1 MKKGLD
7 SATVASQLAKF
18 GYNELA
24 TAAPKNV
31 WRIALEVMKEPMF
44 LLLISCGVLYMFLG
58 DYKEGAIMLSTI
70 FIIIGITFFQY
81 RKTERALEALK
92 NLSSPRALVVRD
104 GVEVRIAGR
113 EVVPGDVMIL
123 QEGDRVPA
131 DASLLEATNFTVD
144 ESMLTGESLP
154 VSKKLDAAGEEK
166 LDRVFSGTLVVHG
179 RAVAEVSQTGSATE
193 FGKIGATLSKIEQV
207 ETRMQHEMKVLIRV
221 LAFIAIFLTVS
232 VVLLFYFTRG
242 NFLQSL
248 LNGLSSA
255 MAILPEEF
263 PVVLTVFLALGA
275 WRLSKKNVLTRNPSA
290 IETLGSATVLCSD
303 KTGTITQNQMAVAEV
318 FANGVH
324 IGKADFPKQ
333 VTQLTSL
340 IQTANAATSTD
351 SIDPMDLAIL
361 VAHTSVFPDAVPSPA
376 AVKEYA
382 LTHEQLVMSRAF
394 AAVGDGAQMIAAKGA
409 PEAIAALCKLSP
421 AEIAPIKE
429 ALLKM
434 AAKGLRVIGVAEASF
449 AAGQALPETQSEFTF
464 KFLGLIALEDPI
476 REEVPAA
483 IALCNKAGIRV
494 IMITGDYPET
504 AKSIGAQI
512 GLPADGLVL
521 SGKELAELDD
531 KTLRE
536 KIKRTSIFARV
547 VPEQKLRI
555 VEALKANGEVVA
567 MTGDGVNDAPALKAA
582 HIGIAMG
589 KKGTDVAREAA
600 SLVLLDDNFAS
611 IVSGMRLGRRIFDNL
626 QKAMAFIIAIHIP
639 IIGFTL
645 IPAFLSTW
653 PLLLM
658 PLHIVFIELII
669 DPVCS
674 IAFESENEEKGIM
687 ERPPR
692 EKDELFF
699 GGKRIFQS
707 AIKGLLLMGMVLG
720 VYLFSVGEGH
730 TEKEIRAI
738 TFSALIIG
746 NIFLIV
752 AQLSRTRSF
761 IAVLAEGNKAVL
773 LILISA
779 LALLFLIITVP
790 GLQHIFSFEFPGFFH
805 FWPSLVGATGLLLI
819 LEAWKLIKFRRMQA
833 GKVS

>member
-7 SATVASQLAKF
+7 SAAVAAQRTKF
-18 GYNELA
+18 GYNELP

-31 WRIALEVMKEPMF
+31 WRIAFEVMREPMF
-44 LLLISCGVLYMFLG
+44 LLLISCGVLYMILG

-81 RKTERALEALK
+81 RKTERALEAMK

-104 GVEVRIAGR
+104 GVEVRVAGR
-113 EVVPGDVMIL
+113 DVVPGDVMIL

-131 DASLLEATNFTVD
+131 DAQLLEVTNFTVD

-154 VSKKLDAAGEEK
+154 VAKELTARDGQTT
-166 LDRVFSGTLVVHG
+166 DRVFSGTLVVHG
-179 RAVAEVSQTGSATE
+179 RAIAEVGQTGAATE
-193 FGKIGATLSKIEQV
+193 FGKIGATLTAIVQV
-207 ETRMQHEMKVLIRV
+207 ETRLQREMKVLIRV
-221 LAFIAIFLTVS
+221 LAFIAIFITIA

-242 NFLQSL
+242 NFVQSL

-275 WRLSKKNVLTRNPSA
+275 WRLSQKNVLTRNPSA

-318 FANGVH
+318 YADGGR
-324 IGKADFPKQ
+324 IAKADFAVKSGQ
-333 VTQLTSL
+333 VNLVMQ
-340 IQTANAATSTD
+340 AAFAATPLD
-351 SIDPMDLAIL
+351 SSDPMDKAIL
-361 VAHTSVFPDAVPSPA
+361 TAHAALFPDAPA
-376 AVKEYA
+376 LPAVARAYA
-382 LTHEQLVMSRAF
+382 LTHEFLVMSHAF
-394 AAVGDGAQMIAAKGA
+394 EGSGEAAHLVAAKGA
-409 PEAIAALCKLSP
+409 PEAIATLCHLTP
-421 AEIAPIKE
+421 AEVAPIKE
-429 ALLKM
+429 ALLAM
-434 AAKGLRVIGVAEASF
+434 AEGGLRVIGVAQ
-449 AAGQALPETQSEFTF
+449 AAHPAGKALPESQADFEF
-464 KFLGLIALEDPI
+464 KFMGLIALEDPI
-476 REEVPAA
+476 RPEVPAA

-494 IMITGDYPET
+494 IMITGDYPAT

-512 GLPADGLVL
+512 GLPADGLVM
-521 SGKELAELDD
+521 SGKELDAMDEP
-531 KTLRE
+531 TLRE
-536 KIKRTSIFARV
+536 QIKHASIFARV

-639 IIGFTL
+639 IITFTL
-645 IPAFLSTW
+645 IPAFLAEW
-653 PLLLM
+653 PLLLL
-658 PLHIVFIELII
+658 PLHIVFMELII

-674 IAFESENEEKGIM
+674 IAFESEGEEKGIM
-687 ERPPR
+687 DRPPR
-692 EKDELFF
+692 NKDEMFF
-699 GGKRIFQS
+699 GWRKILRS
-707 AIKGLLLMGMVLG
+707 VVKGLLLMGMVLG

-738 TFSALIIG
+738 TFFALIIG
-746 NIFLIV
+746 NIFLII
-752 AQLSRTRSF
+752 AQLSSTRSF
-761 IAVLAEGNKAVL
+761 ISVLAEGNKAVL
-773 LILISA
+773 LILASA
-779 LALLFLIITVP
+779 LALLVLIITVP
-790 GLQHIFSFEFPGFFH
+790 GLQQIFAFEFPGFKH
-805 FWPSLVGATGLLLI
+805 FIPPMVGAMSLLVV
-819 LEAWKLIKFRRMQA
+819 LEAWKWLAFRKSRIKA
-833 GKVS
+833 AA